1 MKKLLHFLLFCA
13 LAAGCFYLGGI
24 AADRQVLSDQWVRIH
39 VVGASDDPA
48 DQAVKLQ
55 VRNRLLEALETKLLD
70 ADSEKAWDA
79 LEAELPQLQELT
91 RQTLAESGSTDA
103 AKVTLERETFPQRRG
118 DGFRLPAGVY
128 RTLRVTIGEGRGHNW
143 WGVLFPQT
151 WEEESVSTSLTEEEP
166 KIRFFF
172 LEKLGELEN
181 WLEARKN
188 PLLGEG
194 GRAKP

>member
-70 ADSEKAWDA
+70 ADS
-79 LEAELPQLQELT
+79 QLQELT

-181 WLEARKN
+181 WLEERKN

>member
-1 MKKLLHFLLFCA
+1 MKKLLHFLVFCA
-13 LAAGCFYLGGI
+13 LAAGCFYLGGV

-55 VRNRLLEALETKLLD
+55 VRNRLL
-70 ADSEKAWDA
+70 DA
-79 LEAELPQLQELT
+79 LEAELLDAEPNAAWETLESELPQLEELA
-91 RQTLAESGSTDA
+91 RQTLTESGSADT
-103 AKVTLERETFPQRRG
+103 AKVTLEREAFPQRTG

-128 RTLRVTIGEGRGHNW
+128 RTLRVTIGEGRGRNW

-151 WEEESVSTSLTEEEP
+151 WAEESVSTSLTEETP

-181 WLEARKN
+181 WLASRN
-188 PLLGEG
+188 
-194 GRAKP
+194 

>member
-13 LAAGCFYLGGI
+13 LAVGCFYLGGVV
-24 AADRQVLSDQWVRIH
+24 ADRQVLSDQWIRIH
-39 VVGASDDPA
+39 VVGATDDPA

-55 VRNRLLEALETKLLD
+55 VRNCLLDALETELLEADPKEAWAALET
-70 ADSEKAWDA
+70 
-79 LEAELPQLQELT
+79 ELPRLQELAQEVLT
-91 RQTLAESGSTDA
+91 DSGSEDTA
-103 AKVTLERETFPQRRG
+103 RVTLEQETFPQRSG

-151 WEEESVSTSLTEEEP
+151 WAEESVSASLTEETPE
-166 KIRFFF
+166 IRFFF

-181 WLEARKN
+181 WLASKS
-188 PLLGEG
+188 
-194 GRAKP
+194 